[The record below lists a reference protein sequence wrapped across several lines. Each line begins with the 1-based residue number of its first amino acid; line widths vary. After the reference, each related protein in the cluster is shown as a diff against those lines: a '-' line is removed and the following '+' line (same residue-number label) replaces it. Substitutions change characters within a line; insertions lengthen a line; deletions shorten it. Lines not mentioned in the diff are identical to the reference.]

1 MKNFVVFDNP
11 ETLDRYTIIDKS
23 GDMLALSETGAGIDI
38 VCGNCVDDYMIHAYG
53 YSWRRHCDV
62 KKVIKH
68 ELPRIIDEFK
78 NDGNIGKEIPFSSLS
93 KQMQQHIKNRFNSK
107 P

>member
-23 GDMLALSETGAGIDI
+23 GDMLGLSETGAGFDQF
-38 VCGNCVDDYMIHAYG
+38 CGNCVDNYMAQSYG
-53 YSWRRHCDV
+53 YSWRKHCDV

-68 ELPRIIDEFK
+68 ELPRIIDEFR

-93 KQMQQHIKNRFNSK
+93 KQMQQHIKNRFK
-107 P
+107 GE